1 MKQLFSDTGQNATQN
16 SNPWAKR
23 NKWDDRYGHP
33 VFLPTT
39 TFQTTW
45 RQRESKQSIVV
56 SLNLGDRESSL
67 GRLRRASEIWMDV
80 ALSLW
85 MNTKLCMTRFIKLHK
100 AHQRIPWSCKLS
112 HSQGSHRTE
121 RYSNSKPSRG
131 TLVSN
136 QAFIRDPRRS
146 YFSKRAKMVLGV
158 TAILNAS

>member
-1 MKQLFSDTGQNATQN
+1 MKQLFWDTGQNATQN

-67 GRLRRASEIWMDV
+67 GRLRRASEIWTEV

-85 MNTKLCMTRFIKLHK
+85 MNTKLCMTRFKLHK

-146 YFSKRAKMVLGV
+146 
-158 TAILNAS
+158 